1 MVEKTFMLYLKDKE
15 NGQKGSRALQHEEK
29 SWNLLVLGTNKYNHA
44 PRMRVGGD
52 ELEIKSRK

>member
-29 SWNLLVLGTNKYNHA
+29 S
-44 PRMRVGGD
+44 
-52 ELEIKSRK
+52 